1 MYQQE
6 NEDVN
11 RGEIFCTG
19 EIATR
24 HHIQVLYGNIF
35 KRFSK
40 PKKGEV
46 KQELFDSVKPAL

>member
-6 NEDVN
+6 NEVVS

-19 EIATR
+19 EITTR
-24 HHIQVLYGNIF
+24 HHIQVLYGNFF

-40 PKKGEV
+40 PKKAEAI
-46 KQELFDSVKPAL
+46 QELFDSVKPAL